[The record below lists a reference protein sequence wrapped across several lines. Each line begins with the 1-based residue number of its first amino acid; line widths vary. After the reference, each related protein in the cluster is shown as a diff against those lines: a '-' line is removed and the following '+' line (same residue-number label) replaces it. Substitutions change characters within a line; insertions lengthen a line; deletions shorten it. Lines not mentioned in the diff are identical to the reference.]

1 MGDTVTLREVQ
12 KALKATCLTA
22 NPPLNREVAA
32 ACASDLMSDVLA
44 FSTPKSVL
52 LTSLVS
58 PQSVRTA
65 EVADLMAVCFTNNK
79 KPSDETVQM
88 AQDSNISLFVS
99 PYSLFAAS
107 GRLYETGLPDC
118 SDST

>member
-12 KALKATCLTA
+12 KALNATCLTA

-52 LTSLVS
+52 LTGLVS

-79 KPSDETVQM
+79 KPSNETVKM
-88 AQDSNISLFVS
+88 AEDSNIVLFVS
-99 PYSLFAAS
+99 PFSLYTAS
-107 GRLYETGLPDC
+107 GKVFNAGLPGC
-118 SDST
+118 SEST